1 MKHLKQILTC
11 FFLLIS
17 LLSYSQSYELSEK
30 KFDIESVILNTT
42 SLTQIIAKINF
53 SFEQKVEKKRS
64 DDGNYIT
71 IQYKNE
77 SLITPLVTYTSNG
90 EVTQIIFLMPK
101 NNSDSIGLEL
111 IRRYGTKVINGEE
124 VIQKGYLTYGIRSDG
139 DVGFLIIK
147 QK

>member
-1 MKHLKQILTC
+1 
-11 FFLLIS
+11 
-17 LLSYSQSYELSEK
+17 LSEK

-53 SFEQKVEKKRS
+53 SFEQKGEKKRS

-124 VIQKGYLTYGIRSDG
+124 VIQKGYLTYDIRSDG

>member
-1 MKHLKQILTC
+1 
-11 FFLLIS
+11 
-17 LLSYSQSYELSEK
+17 
-30 KFDIESVILNTT
+30 
-42 SLTQIIAKINF
+42 
-53 SFEQKVEKKRS
+53 
-64 DDGNYIT
+64 
-71 IQYKNE
+71 
-77 SLITPLVTYTSNG
+77 
-90 EVTQIIFLMPK
+90 MPK